1 MSIPLL
7 FGDNRKKGGM
17 GSGMPITEMANET
30 VGEAKV
36 NAMADFRAAMDARDN
51 QAAASALSRFVSL
64 CVPVPVKEDYGD
76 DASNS
81 ARGY

>member
-7 FGDNRKKGGM
+7 FGDSKKKHGM
-17 GSGMPITEMANET
+17 GHGQPITEMSGET

-36 NAMADFRAAMDARDN
+36 NAMQAFRTAMDARDN

-64 CVPVPVKEDYGD
+64 CVPVPVKDDYGD
-76 DASNS
+76 DASNT
-81 ARGY
+81 AKGY